1 MDQTPSSPDRL
12 PIDPAGVTEPQNDLP
27 PLGDNDS
34 WTGPDAAPSETV
46 AAQHNMPLEV
56 GIGGMDELSDDDE
69 KAIILQDRLCR
80 VRDVFGA
87 FHFTVESYLRQR
99 RGLSEATQAEVE
111 RMAEASWTRTQGLIV
126 EFLNGDEAQ
135 DGMSVDELC
144 VRALRVITED
154 YLVRVEPILKGEP
167 GQDTIAEGEDDA
179 LGGNDV
185 NDLDGADVEPISSED

>member
-12 PIDPAGVTEPQNDLP
+12 PIDPAGVTEPNDISS
-27 PLGDNDS
+27 LGDNDS
-34 WTGPDAAPSETV
+34 WTGPDAAPSDAV
-46 AAQHNMPLEV
+46 ASQHNMPLEV
-56 GIGGMDELSDDDE
+56 GIGGMDELSDEE
-69 KAIILQDRLCR
+69 KAIIILQDRLCR

-99 RGLSEATQAEVE
+99 RGQSEATPAEVE
-111 RMAEASWTRTQGLIV
+111 RMAEASLIRTQGLID

-154 YLVRVEPILKGEP
+154 YLLRVEPLLKGEP
-167 GQDTIAEGEDDA
+167 GQDVVEG
-179 LGGNDV
+179 
-185 NDLDGADVEPISSED
+185 VEVASSED